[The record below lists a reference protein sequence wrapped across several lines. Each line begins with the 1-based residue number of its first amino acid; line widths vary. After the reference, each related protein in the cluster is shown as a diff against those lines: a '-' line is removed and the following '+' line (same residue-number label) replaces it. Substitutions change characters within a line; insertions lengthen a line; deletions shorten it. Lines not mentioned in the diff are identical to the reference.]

1 MQPDPATSNREAAFA
16 NERGRLIGLAY
27 RMLGT
32 RADAEDVVQDA
43 WLRWRKVPVMDVENP
58 AGYLSTIVTRLCLD
72 RLKQAKR
79 RREVYVGPW
88 LPEPVLTDPS
98 YAAPPMETLDRDVSF
113 ALMTALERL
122 SPLERAAFI
131 LHDIFETPFTEI
143 AVLLDRSEAAC
154 RQLASRARGNIATN
168 RPRFEA
174 EADSADKL
182 ADAFF
187 AAARD
192 GNTDLLKRFLADDAQ
207 LHTDGGGRKAAALN
221 VISTADKITR
231 FFAGLA
237 RKPDAMPP
245 ILARRTSV
253 NDLPALLTVE
263 YDGTRQAAMIDI
275 ADGKIRTVFVIRNP
289 EKLERLWAD
298 SGLDRAKDAESL

>member
-1 MQPDPATSNREAAFA
+1 MQPDPAATDRADAFEA
-16 NERGRLIGLAY
+16 ERRRLTGLAY

-32 RADAEDVVQDA
+32 RADAEDVLQDA
-43 WLRWRKVPVMDVENP
+43 WLRWRKVPANDVENP

-72 RLKQAKR
+72 RLKQARR

-88 LPEPVLTDPS
+88 LPEPVLTDP
-98 YAAPPMETLDRDVSF
+98 ALTVAPTETLDRDISF

-131 LHDIFETPFTEI
+131 LHDIFETPFPEI
-143 AVLLDRSEAAC
+143 ADLLERSEPAC
-154 RQLASRARGNIATN
+154 RQLASRARGHVSRN

-174 EADSADKL
+174 AAEEAEEL

-187 AAARD
+187 AAARTGD
-192 GNTDLLKRFLADDAQ
+192 TALLKRVLAQDAA

-221 VISTADKITR
+221 VIESAEKVMR

-237 RKPDAMPP
+237 RKPAIGPP
-245 ILARRTSV
+245 ILTRRARV
-253 NDLPALLTVE
+253 NALPALLSLE
-263 YDGTRQAAMIDI
+263 HDGTRQATIVDI
-275 ADGKIRTVFVIRNP
+275 AEGRIRTVYMIRNP
-289 EKLERLWAD
+289 EKLERLWAEA
-298 SGLDRAKDAESL
+298 GLDDTSIG

>member
-1 MQPDPATSNREAAFA
+1 MQPDIASSDREAAFA
-16 NERGRLIGLAY
+16 SERGRLIGLAY

-43 WLRWRKVPVMDVENP
+43 WLRWWKVPVPDVKNP

-72 RLKQAKR
+72 RLKQARR

-88 LPEPVLTDPS
+88 LPEPVLTDPGS
-98 YAAPPMETLDRDVSF
+98 ATPSMETLDRDVSF

-154 RQLASRARGNIATN
+154 RQLASRARSNIATN

-174 EADSADKL
+174 EAGSADKL

-192 GNTDLLKRFLADDAQ
+192 GDTDLLKRVLAHDAQ

-221 VISTADKITR
+221 IIETAEKLTR

-237 RKPDAMPP
+237 RKPAIGPP
-245 ILARRTSV
+245 ILARRASV
-253 NDLPALLTVE
+253 NDLPALLTLE
-263 YDGTRQAAMIDI
+263 YDGTRQAAMVDI
-275 ADGKIRTVFVIRNP
+275 AGGKIRTVYMIRNP

-298 SGLDRAKDAESL
+298 AGLTGETGR

>member
-16 NERGRLIGLAY
+16 AERGRLIGLAY

-32 RADAEDVVQDA
+32 RADAEDAVQDA

-72 RLKQAKR
+72 RLKKAKR

-98 YAAPPMETLDRDVSF
+98 LVTAPMETLDRDVSF

-192 GNTDLLKRFLADDAQ
+192 GDTDLLKRVLAHDAQ

-221 VISTADKITR
+221 VIGTADKITR

-237 RKPDAMPP
+237 RKPASGPP
-245 ILARRTSV
+245 MLARRARL
-253 NDLPALLTVE
+253 NNLPALLTLE
-263 YDGTRQAAMIDI
+263 NDGTRQAAMIDI
-275 ADGKIRTVFVIRNP
+275 ADGKIRTIYMIRNP

-298 SGLDRAKDAESL
+298 AGLDSLQPS

>member
-1 MQPDPATSNREAAFA
+1 MQPDIVTPNREAAFA
-16 NERGRLIGLAY
+16 TERGRLIGLAY

-72 RLKQAKR
+72 RLKQARR
-79 RREVYVGPW
+79 RRELYVGPW

-98 YAAPPMETLDRDVSF
+98 YAPPSMETLDRDVSF

-131 LHDIFETPFTEI
+131 LHDIFETPFPEI

-154 RQLASRARGNIATN
+154 RQLASRARGNIANN
-168 RPRFEA
+168 RARFEA
-174 EADSADKL
+174 EAGSADKL

-192 GNTDLLKRFLADDAQ
+192 GDTDLLKRVLAHDAQ

-221 VISTADKITR
+221 VIKSADKITR

-237 RKPDAMPP
+237 RKPAIGPP
-245 ILARRTSV
+245 ILTRRALV
-253 NDLPALLTVE
+253 NDLPALLTLE
-263 YDGTRQAAMIDI
+263 HDGTRQAAMVEIV
-275 ADGKIRTVFVIRNP
+275 DGQIRTVYMIRNP

-298 SGLDRAKDAESL
+298 TNLGDVEFS